1 MDFKTKWYSPENKP
15 LEIPTFQDLQNVTG
29 QAFDDFGN
37 YVGKKEMPK
46 QQLVIDK
53 LTQRQY

>member
-37 YVGKKEMPK
+37 YV
-46 QQLVIDK
+46 
-53 LTQRQY
+53 